1 MMGPS
6 NDNPW
11 TVDLGFRELLV
22 LLKKPT
28 LKVHS
33 NMAWIAQSVE
43 HKSSKFEV
51 AVSNPASGKVF
62 KLCLGVQ
69 NEPKNIPMI
78 VIKREL
84 P

>member
-33 NMAWIAQSVE
+33 NMVCIAQSVE
-43 HKSSKFEV
+43 HKSSKLEV
-51 AVSNPASGKVF
+51 AGSNPDSGNVF
-62 KLCLGVQ
+62 EICLGVQ
-69 NEPKNIPMI
+69 N
-78 VIKREL
+78 
-84 P
+84 